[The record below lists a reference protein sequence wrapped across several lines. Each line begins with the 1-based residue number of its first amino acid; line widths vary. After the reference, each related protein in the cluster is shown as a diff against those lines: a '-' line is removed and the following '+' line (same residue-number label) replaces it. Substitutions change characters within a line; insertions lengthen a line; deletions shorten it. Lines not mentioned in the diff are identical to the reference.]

1 MNDVKMKNRIMSALA
16 PFIPVV
22 RNTVAVLSWDRL
34 ESLTEIRLR
43 AGTPLMLVFGG
54 ERKFLAKN
62 GCIVDK
68 SDAQPLIICTEQ
80 MMNDAFRNICSNS
93 VHTHLGEI
101 TSGYITMP
109 FGHRAGICGTA
120 VMSEGR
126 IINVRDISS
135 ISVRIS
141 REVKGVASD
150 ISARFYKGAGGILIC
165 GAPSSGKTT
174 LLRDM
179 SRILSAEYSL
189 NVSVI
194 DTRNEISGSYRGRP
208 QNDLGYSDV
217 FVSYPRKRGV
227 EQALRS
233 MAPQVIICDEIG
245 DEDDA
250 EAILSAVNS
259 GVRFVA
265 SIHAANPEELKKRA
279 FVKDIL
285 DTKAFS
291 AVAFLS
297 SPAAPGRISRIL
309 SVGDVYR
316 D

>member
-1 MNDVKMKNRIMSALA
+1 MNDVKNRNRIISALT
-16 PFIPVV
+16 PFLPIV
-22 RNTVAVLSWDRL
+22 RNTVATLSSDRL
-34 ESLTEIRLR
+34 NSLCEVRLR
-43 AGTPLMLVFGG
+43 AGNPLMLVFGPD
-54 ERKFLAKN
+54 RKFIAKN
-62 GCIVDK
+62 GCIVDRTD
-68 SDAQPLIICTEQ
+68 SQPMLICTEQ

-120 VMSEGR
+120 VTSDGR

-141 REVKGVASD
+141 REVKGISSD
-150 ISARFYKGAGGILIC
+150 LSARFFKGTGGILVC
-165 GAPSSGKTT
+165 VAPCSGKTT
-174 LLRDM
+174 LLRDLA
-179 SRILSAEYSL
+179 RLLSTEYSL

-194 DTRNEISGSYRGRP
+194 DTRNELSGSYHGRP
-208 QNDLGYSDV
+208 QNDLGNSDV
-217 FVSYPRKRGV
+217 FVSYPRKSGI

-233 MAPQVIICDEIG
+233 MSPQVIICDEIG
-245 DEDDA
+245 DKSDSD
-250 EAILSAVNS
+250 AILSAVNS

-265 SIHAANPEELKKRA
+265 SIHAANPEELRKRA
-279 FVKDIL
+279 FVKEIF

-297 SPAAPGRISRIL
+297 SPATPGRISRIL
-309 SVGDVYR
+309 SVGDVCR